1 MPTERKKQQRMKERR
16 ECIEDEGLDPH
27 DIKLLQR
34 CEDRVQNSPYDFGK
48 LLGNL

>member
-1 MPTERKKQQRMKERR
+1 MPTKQKKQRMKEGR

-34 CEDRVQNSPYDFGK
+34 CEDRVQNCPYDFGK